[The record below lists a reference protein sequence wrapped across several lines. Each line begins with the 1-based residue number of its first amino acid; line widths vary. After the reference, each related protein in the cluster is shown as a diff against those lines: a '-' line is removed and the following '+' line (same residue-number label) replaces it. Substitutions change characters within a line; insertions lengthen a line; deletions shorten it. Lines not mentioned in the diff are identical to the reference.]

1 MGQNIIVLDYASG
14 LVTVYSNVDYEDAE
28 EFLLSKEHRVND
40 CSWMSSNEPIEIIY
54 E

>member
-1 MGQNIIVLDYASG
+1 MGQNIIVLDY
-14 LVTVYSNVDYEDAE
+14 DYEDAE